1 MILTYEC
8 IFGRFVY
15 PFELPSRVIWI
26 NHVIHTKTETQY
38 HDDTWR
44 FLTPAGQM
52 ISESVGRDRVFI
64 VGLAYGKGRYWRN
77 WQKGPDSRSV
87 GVVPEP
93 KGDGIEPVLG
103 AVRKSNYFLRWDQ
116 MPMGTLFSTSTFW
129 MRENDYFIK
138 IRPMEWNACIY
149 LNETD
154 PATPF

>member
-87 GVVPEP
+87 DVVPEP
-93 KGDGIEPVLG
+93 KGGGDGIEPVLG

-116 MPMGTLFSTSTFW
+116 ITSIVTWIFSDHH
-129 MRENDYFIK
+129 RIRQAFILGRLVFRVCPHAGL
-138 IRPMEWNACIY
+138 IFNNNM
-149 LNETD
+149 
-154 PATPF
+154 